1 MPTTI
6 IKLIYRMD
14 TLLKEIYNTKPNF
27 VCKQTGEELLLI
39 ALKDKVADFNQYLV
53 LNELGAFIWTALSA
67 ELTLDALQ
75 DQILNEFE
83 VEQGVLRT
91 DLEKFIPE
99 IHQFTRQK

>member
-1 MPTTI
+1 MNS
-6 IKLIYRMD
+6 
-14 TLLKEIYNTKPNF
+14 LLREIYNTKPYF

-39 ALKDKVADFNQYLV
+39 PLKDNVADFNQYLV

-67 ELTLDALQ
+67 ELTFDALQ

-83 VEQGVLRT
+83 VEEGILRT

-99 IHQFTRQK
+99 IHRFTRPK

>member
-1 MPTTI
+1 MN
-6 IKLIYRMD
+6 
-14 TLLKEIYNTKPNF
+14 TLLREIFDIKPNF
-27 VCKQTGEELLLI
+27 VCKPTGEELLLI
-39 ALKDKVADFNQYLV
+39 PLKDNVADFNQYLV

-99 IHQFTRQK
+99 IHRFTLPK